1 MKRLKVEGGV
11 KKFTNF
17 LGLFLQDR
25 LLQVQNVSNFPMLI
39 NNKGSFISK
48 STQYSSNKMM
58 QNNLNSNEENN
69 CSVDYNEANEE

>member
-1 MKRLKVEGGV
+1 MP
-11 KKFTNF
+11 
-17 LGLFLQDR
+17 
-25 LLQVQNVSNFPMLI
+25 NFPMLI
-39 NNKGSFISK
+39 NSKGSFISK